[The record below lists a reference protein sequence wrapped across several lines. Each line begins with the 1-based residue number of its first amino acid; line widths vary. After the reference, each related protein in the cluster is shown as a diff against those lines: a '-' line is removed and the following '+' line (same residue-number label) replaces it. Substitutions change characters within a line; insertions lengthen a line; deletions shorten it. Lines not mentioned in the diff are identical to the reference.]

1 MFTDKKTLDMLLTL
15 PDDMLCRML
24 KMLTSGNGPKLGTGE
39 PDRETVAGLRAV
51 LSQVT
56 ERDLERAEE
65 LLKVYK
71 KAGKEGGH
79 GA

>member
-1 MFTDKKTLDMLLTL
+1 
-15 PDDMLCRML
+15 
-24 KMLTSGNGPKLGTGE
+24 MLTSGNGPKLGTGE